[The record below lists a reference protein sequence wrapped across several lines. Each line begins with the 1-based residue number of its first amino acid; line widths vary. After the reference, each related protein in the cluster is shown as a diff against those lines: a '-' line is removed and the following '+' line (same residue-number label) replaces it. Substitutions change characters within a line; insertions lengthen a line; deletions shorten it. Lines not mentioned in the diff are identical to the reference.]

1 MPTVDVL
8 DKSGQKVGQ
17 VELSDEVFGRRVPE
31 HLFWEV
37 VRAQLAKRR
46 AGTASTKGR
55 SEVSGSTRK
64 LYRQK
69 GTGRARH
76 GDRKAPIFV
85 GGGTVHGPKPRSY
98 ELKVPKKVRRAAMCG
113 ALSLKV
119 AEGRLVVLQDFE
131 LERIKTKDAVE
142 VLDTVA
148 QGRVLVVDRKDND
161 KLRLSTRNL
170 PSALFLP
177 PEGLNVY
184 DVLRHDTL
192 VITLDAVK
200 AVDEK
205 LSAPV
210 RAR

>member
-8 DKSGQKVGQ
+8 DKTGQKVGQ
-17 VELSDEVFGRRVPE
+17 VELSDEVFARSVPQ

-37 VRAQLAKRR
+37 VRAQLAARR

-55 SEVSGSTRK
+55 SEVAGSTRK

-76 GDRKAPIFV
+76 GDRKASIFV

-113 ALSLKV
+113 ALSLKL

-131 LERIKTKDAVE
+131 LERIKTRDAAE
-142 VLDTVA
+142 VLNTVA
-148 QGRVLVVDRKDND
+148 EGRVLVVDRKDNE

-170 PSALFLP
+170 PSAQFLP

-184 DVLRHDTL
+184 DVLRHDT
-192 VITLDAVK
+192 VVFTLDAVK
-200 AVDEK
+200 AVDAK
-205 LSAPV
+205 LATPV